1 MRRRTLDP
9 GSLERHLDR
18 MLRAARAM
26 TGDPDTAQDLV
37 QATCLQVLARQRRLR
52 GDEELPY
59 LLSALRNVFLNERR
73 GQRRRLV
80 TTAVPVDAPAPPSAD
95 PAVQVAERE
104 IYAVISAL
112 PAEQRDALVAVDVVG
127 LSYQEAAELLDVKP
141 PTLATRLYR
150 GRDRVARELADPS

>member
-9 GSLERHLDR
+9 GSLEKHLDR
-18 MLRAARAM
+18 MLRVARAL
-26 TGDPDTAQDLV
+26 TGDHDTAEDLV
-37 QATCLQVLARQRRLR
+37 QATCLQVLSRQRRLR

-80 TTAVPVDAPAPPSAD
+80 TTAVPVDAPAPASAD

-104 IYAVISAL
+104 IYGIIAAL
-112 PAEQRDALVAVDVVG
+112 PAEQRDALVAVDIAG

-150 GRDRVARELADPS
+150 GRDRVARELGDPS